1 MREIFS
7 ARVDA
12 IPVKLTPP
20 PPLTSPGPLF
30 RFESMSVSGSR
41 ATPKLRRVVSALA
54 LIFVFF
60 LPLHFHFSLGAQL
73 NKECSCLQGART
85 QLAPSTAIQTII
97 PHFPA
102 VPIASPRL
110 HAWMGRAVRHQQ
122 VRAPP
127 VSVSL

>member
-1 MREIFS
+1 
-7 ARVDA
+7 
-12 IPVKLTPP
+12 
-20 PPLTSPGPLF
+20 
-30 RFESMSVSGSR
+30 MSVSGLR
-41 ATPKLRRVVSALA
+41 ATPKTHRLVSALA
-54 LIFVFF
+54 LVFVFF

-85 QLAPSTAIQTII
+85 QLAPSAAVQTII

-102 VPIASPRL
+102 VQIASPRPR
-110 HAWMGRAVRHQQ
+110 AWTGVAIRHQH